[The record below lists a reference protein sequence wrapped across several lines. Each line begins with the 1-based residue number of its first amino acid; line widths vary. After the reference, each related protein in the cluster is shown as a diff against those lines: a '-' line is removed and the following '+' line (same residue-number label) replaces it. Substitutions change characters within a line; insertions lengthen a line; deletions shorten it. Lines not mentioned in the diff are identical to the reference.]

1 MDQTLLNGAPVPQEC
16 SAEAL
21 ETMLQSPVM
30 QEFCLAVN
38 ALMNIFYHH
47 AHLTNREDAKALL
60 NKSHR
65 NNGSLFDSPKTEHE
79 LLTES
84 FSKKTWTI

>member
-1 MDQTLLNGAPVPQEC
+1 MDEVLLNGSPVPQEC

-38 ALMNIFYHH
+38 ALMNISYHH
-47 AHLTNREDAKALL
+47 AHLTNKEEAK
-60 NKSHR
+60 NFIEQVTSEQR
-65 NNGSLFDSPKTEHE
+65 FSIRFSQNGA
-79 LLTES
+79 
-84 FSKKTWTI
+84 